1 MGAYI
6 TIQRLIITCCAL
18 LVAAIMCWTIASSR
32 LGKALRAVSEDH
44 EAAML
49 QGIPYR
55 RIALAGFFIATSLAA
70 IAAVLL
76 SPVTVSSPI
85 IGSDYLI
92 RGFIAIVIG
101 GLGSIPGAILGS
113 LLIAVIES
121 LGGYYFDPTWATI
134 TMFALT
140 MFVLLV
146 RPKGI
151 LGNG

>member
-1 MGAYI
+1 
-6 TIQRLIITCCAL
+6 
-18 LVAAIMCWTIASSR
+18 
-32 LGKALRAVSEDH
+32 
-44 EAAML
+44 ML

-55 RIALAGFFIATSLAA
+55 RIALAGFLIATVLA
-70 IAAVLL
+70 
-76 SPVTVSSPI
+76 
-85 IGSDYLI
+85 GDR
-92 RGFIAIVIG
+92 RGPAFAGHGIEPDHRQRLPHPRLHRHRDRRPG
-101 GLGSIPGAILGS
+101 QHSGAILGS
-113 LLIAVIES
+113 VLIAVIES